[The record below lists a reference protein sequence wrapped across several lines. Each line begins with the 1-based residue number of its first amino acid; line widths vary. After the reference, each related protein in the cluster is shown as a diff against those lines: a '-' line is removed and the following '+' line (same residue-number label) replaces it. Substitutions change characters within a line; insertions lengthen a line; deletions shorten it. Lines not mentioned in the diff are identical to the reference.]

1 MELSPDSEKVLK
13 WIHIIS
19 KSRPELGDFSI
30 CPFASLAKY
39 KTINCSIDDIA
50 PIPGYDVI
58 IFIVEDYWNIEELSS
73 WVDFYNK
80 MYKNY
85 KFFEDSYKN
94 PTYIN
99 GVNTNNDVFNLIL
112 AQPSE
117 KLEKFREKL
126 AKTDYYKYWS
136 DEYLEK
142 ILKDDLYLVK
152 NRKNS
157 G

>member
-1 MELSPDSEKVLK
+1 MELSPDSEKILK
-13 WIHIIS
+13 WIHSIS
-19 KSRPELGDFSI
+19 KSRPELGDFPI
-30 CPFASLAKY
+30 CPFASLGNY
-39 KTINCSIDDIA
+39 KIINTSIDDIE
-50 PIPGYDVI
+50 PISGYNVI

-85 KFFEDSYKN
+85 KFFEDTYKN

-99 GVNTNNDVFNLIL
+99 GVKTNNDHFNLIL
-112 AQPSE
+112 SQPKE

-142 ILKDDLYLVK
+142 ILENDLYLVK

>member
-1 MELSPDSEKVLK
+1 MELSPDSEKILR
-13 WIHIIS
+13 WIHTIS

-30 CPFASLAKY
+30 CPFASLSKH
-39 KTINCSIDDIA
+39 TIINCSIDDIT

-58 IFIVEDYWNIEELSS
+58 IFIVEDYWSMEELSS

-80 MYKNY
+80 MYKDY

-99 GVNTNNDVFNLIL
+99 GVKTNNDDFNLIL
-112 AQPSE
+112 AQPRE
-117 KLEKFREKL
+117 KLRKFREKL
-126 AKTDYYKYWS
+126 TKTVYYTYWES
-136 DEYLEK
+136 EYLEK
-142 ILKDDLYLVK
+142 ILENDLYLVK